1 MSSLRHGDSDCR
13 ANKRLQ
19 LPQPKYSR
27 PCLGCQSP
35 QSGMNLLRVDH
46 SSPPGKDVHT
56 HTLEWHAWA
65 NHGDEGREGLSLMG
79 AQIDQGNTLGKRT
92 DTEKNLKKHRVT
104 SETWRGNT
112 TVWERGSY
120 VLRAKEKNK
129 SNSYTQNGSVFSDL
143 PRKSSLSA
151 RPLKRERRQPQAGI
165 SNESSQLKSKR
176 NDKCCAAG
184 SWGMVGPVQNVT

>member
-1 MSSLRHGDSDCR
+1 MSSLRHGGSGCR

-19 LPQPKYSR
+19 LPQPKYGR

-46 SSPPGKDVHT
+46 SSPPRGRMGT

-112 TVWERGSY
+112 TAWERGSY
-120 VLRAKEKNK
+120 VLRAKEKKNPIL
-129 SNSYTQNGSVFSDL
+129 TPNGSVFSDL
-143 PRKSSLSA
+143 PRKKALFPQGSSLKQELA
-151 RPLKRERRQPQAGI
+151 MKA
-165 SNESSQLKSKR
+165 SS
-176 NDKCCAAG
+176 
-184 SWGMVGPVQNVT
+184 